1 MATTTNY
8 GWTTPNDTDLVKNG
22 ASAIRTTANAIDS
35 TLGTA
40 LNNKL
45 HAGLVLVKT
54 QTIGTGVSSV
64 TVTNAF
70 SATYDAYKIVITG
83 GTASSN
89 TALCLRLGGIT
100 SGYYTG
106 TMGVNTAG
114 SLVSGFNNGTLGHFN
129 NAGFASGATLGMNFD
144 IVNPYLAKTKLAS
157 NSYFDVPTGNLYT
170 ITHYATVGSVTDFM
184 ILPGAGTLTGGT
196 IAVYGYAKD

>member
-22 ASAIRTTANAIDS
+22 ASAIRTFGSGVDT

-54 QTIGTGVSSV
+54 QTIGTAVTSV

-70 SATYDAYKIVITG
+70 SATYDNYKIIISGGILSTG
-83 GTASSN
+83 GDVY
-89 TALCLRLGGIT
+89 LRLGT
-100 SGYYTG
+100 SSTQYNEFMTYGNFTASTVLGANVNNGSQFAYAGGGDNNAAFMNVDLLAPFKAQFTRYMGGAWTG
-106 TMGVNTAG
+106 TNG
-114 SLVSGFNNGTLGHFN
+114 SGSSSGTH
-129 NAGFASGATLGMNFD
+129 
-144 IVNPYLAKTKLAS
+144 KLAT
-157 NSYFDVPTGNLYT
+157 SY
-170 ITHYATVGSVTDFM
+170 TDFT
-184 ILPGAGTLTGGT
+184 ILAGAGTLTGGT